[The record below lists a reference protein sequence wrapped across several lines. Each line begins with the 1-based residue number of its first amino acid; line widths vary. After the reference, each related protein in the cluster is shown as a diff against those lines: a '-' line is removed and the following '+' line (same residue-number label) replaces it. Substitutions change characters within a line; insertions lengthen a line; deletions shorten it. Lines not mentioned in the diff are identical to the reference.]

1 MKEGMIQSDVAAVIQ
16 PRVLFKPGSWLA
28 KIDFINHLI
37 LFNNVLVTV
46 LSEKEGG
53 KSSFGTLLQGNLDQ
67 QIKSIFI
74 TVKPPCN
81 RESIIQDIAT
91 QLHLNY
97 DEHTDISSLVAQ
109 INERKAHVLI
119 LIDDAQ
125 HLPEP
130 FIKEAM
136 LAIKSQENFSFFHL
150 CLISD
155 YSIVAT
161 LNNLVASFFENLVH
175 TIELGSLN
183 ESETRTY
190 VLQRA
195 MATHLISKPLT
206 EAQFKQFYQLT
217 KGNLAKINSHLESFV
232 FKCATQKKKEPLK
245 LVKKASIAASVAFI
259 GGLVGFYFAQNY
271 DLSSFYH
278 SMIGSSQDKNAEEI
292 AIKQQEQPE
301 VLESQIASWQDS
313 STRQLV
319 YSSLPKK
326 QILDDISDEMLNE
339 PPVAIIDKVVVIPK
353 LQMQNLAEQEARIPE
368 SEFQRE
374 NPESDLKRESKLVE
388 IPATKQNKDKKD
400 QSSSNNK
407 TINLYTIQ
415 VAASHNKK
423 DIERFQHNNKLLAE
437 NSKIRHFTNAK
448 GVWYVLTLG
457 EYETRNE
464 AQRSIG
470 KLPATITKLNP
481 WVRPVSSLG

>member
-1 MKEGMIQSDVAAVIQ
+1 MKEGMIQSDVTAVIQ

-28 KIDFINHLI
+28 KIDFINHLV
-37 LFNNVLVTV
+37 LFNNVLITV

-53 KSSFGTLLQGNLDQ
+53 KTSFGTLLQGNLDQ
-67 QIKSIFI
+67 QIKSISM
-74 TVKPPCN
+74 TVKPPCH
-81 RESIIQDIAT
+81 RESIIQQIAT
-91 QLHLNY
+91 QLHLNC

-109 INERKAHVLI
+109 INERKAHVLL

-125 HLPEP
+125 HLPES

-195 MATHLISKPLT
+195 MAAHLISKPLT
-206 EAQFKQFYQLT
+206 DAQFKQFYLLT
-217 KGNLAKINSHLESFV
+217 KGNVAKINGNLETFV
-232 FKCATQKKKEPLK
+232 FKCTTQKKKEPLK
-245 LVKKASIAASVAFI
+245 LVKTTSIAASVAFVA
-259 GGLVGFYFAQNY
+259 GLVGFYFAQNY
-271 DLSSFYH
+271 DLSTFYH
-278 SMIGSSQDKNAEEI
+278 SITESHRDKNIEDI
-292 AIKQQEQPE
+292 ALKQQKQPE

-313 STRQLV
+313 SMRQLV

-326 QILDDISDEMLNE
+326 QILDELNEEILSE

-353 LQMQNLAEQEARIPE
+353 LQMQNLAEQAPRIPE

-388 IPATKQNKDKKD
+388 VPTPQEKKDKKD
-400 QSSSNNK
+400 QSSSNN
-407 TINLYTIQ
+407 TTMNLYTIQ
-415 VAASHNKK
+415 VAASHNKT
-423 DIERFQHNNKLLAE
+423 DIERFQKNNKLLAE
-437 NSKIRHFTNAK
+437 NAKIRHFTNAK
-448 GVWYVLTLG
+448 GVWFVLTVG
-457 EYETRNE
+457 EYETRAE
-464 AQRSIG
+464 AQRSIS
-470 KLPATITKLNP
+470 KLPSTITKLNP